1 MHELHENE
9 QYFFSDKTLKKFCD
23 LLRPFANPCIL
34 CAPTLAEMVQET
46 VGSQKSICALD
57 IDTRFEKTL
66 PGFRLWNLYK
76 PTRMDERFDV
86 IFCDP
91 PFFNCSLSQLFTAIR
106 LLSDFDYSQP
116 IMICYLLRREQA
128 LLGTF
133 AKFSLAPSGIYA
145 SYKTVQDSERN
156 TIQLYSN
163 TKLIT
168 VAEWC
173 SNRA

>member
-9 QYFFSDKTLKKFCD
+9 QYFFSEQTLKQFSE
-23 LLRPFANPCIL
+23 LLEPFLTPCIL
-34 CAPTLAEMVQET
+34 CAPTLAQSLQEYA
-46 VGSQKSICALD
+46 GSQKTICALD
-57 IDTRFEKTL
+57 IDTRFEKLL

-76 PTRMDERFDV
+76 PTRIDERFDI

-91 PFFNCSLSQLFTAIR
+91 PFFNCSLSQLFSAIR

-133 AKFSLAPSGIYA
+133 AKFSIQPTGVFA

-156 TIQLYSN
+156 VIQLYSN
-163 TKLIT
+163 INI
-168 VAEWC
+168 AEMLH
-173 SNRA
+173 RA